1 MDAFTVSYGII
12 HDKSKGIYYT
22 FIQSFFC
29 AIDLI
34 LKASGSVLKPRI
46 FRIVILDLEQLDFP
60 QEELHF
66 ESDWIAY
73 LRFELEVTK
82 LVKINR

>member
-1 MDAFTVSYGII
+1 MDAFTISNGII

-22 FIQSFFC
+22 FIQSFFFG
-29 AIDLI
+29 AVDLI

-66 ESDWIAY
+66 ES
-73 LRFELEVTK
+73 
-82 LVKINR
+82 N

>member
-1 MDAFTVSYGII
+1 MIIGIWMHLQFLMALFMI
-12 HDKSKGIYYT
+12 NQKAYITPLYKV
-22 FIQSFFC
+22 FFC
-29 AIDLI
+29 AVDLI

-66 ESDWIAY
+66 ES
-73 LRFELEVTK
+73 
-82 LVKINR
+82 N

>member
-1 MDAFTVSYGII
+1 MIIGIWI
-12 HDKSKGIYYT
+12 HLQFLMALFMINQKAYITPLYKV
-22 FIQSFFC
+22 FLC
-29 AIDLI
+29 AVDLI

-66 ESDWIAY
+66 ES
-73 LRFELEVTK
+73 
-82 LVKINR
+82 N

>member
-22 FIQSFFC
+22 FIQSFLC
-29 AIDLI
+29 AVDFI

-46 FRIVILDLEQLDFP
+46 FRIVILDLEHLEQLDFP
-60 QEELHF
+60 QEELH
-66 ESDWIAY
+66 
-73 LRFELEVTK
+73 LE
-82 LVKINR
+82 

>member
-22 FIQSFFC
+22 VIQSFFC
-29 AIDLI
+29 AIDLL

-60 QEELHF
+60 REDLHF
-66 ESDWIAY
+66 VLD
-73 LRFELEVTK
+73 
-82 LVKINR
+82 